1 MSDQRRF
8 RDYGTRHKRIAAK
21 LFGLL
26 QGIGVAIAWPH
37 GAYAGDA
44 TCRGAGSR
52 QHIFCQTL
60 NKSILLNPSDGTTVQ
75 ARQTP
80 EANLRVAQTDRRYQ
94 MIASGFVPSS
104 TVISASSCTGS
115 GFTASGTSGSV
126 TVTPS
131 QTTTY
136 GISCS
141 GATGSTTVAVG
152 ATPALPPA
160 PSGSTVVSQIHN
172 APGWLPNHAYASA
185 TGPFTRVN
193 SGPGWHP
200 ANGTWNPG
208 QALNAYQLTSG
219 SCTSGT
225 TMLTG
230 TGSSIQD
237 GTCTWKYLSA
247 TDYVSIAGWSND
259 NKPWAS
265 GTAYGYHD
273 VVTSDSPLR
282 AYMQI
287 ADSCVS
293 AIPPTGK
300 GTTYS
305 LDGEGYALGVGSDG
319 CQWVYVTDVLYS
331 SKRSYIPTQT
341 YNRAKNTATIHLL
354 PNYVG
359 LLWNDRQFVAGQ
371 NGEQSPIQIRNHD
384 SYYGEGPNLT
394 CEVSKCGHLIIAA
407 APGEGFADTLKST
420 DPLKGFDPTK
430 GVSILD
436 NDGYRWPVQPDGLF
450 VENFV
455 DIIGLQ
461 IKSLHGSAVGDF
473 KEGNNNDDTI
483 RNSILE
489 GGHTDAWTTP
499 AVVSLDTGSAVVNS
513 LIISHANQGIVFK
526 YPGFVLHDTI
536 VNAEGTGDVGIET
549 GNRWV
554 FRDTA
559 VADTAIFGFAHAGA
573 AGNNQTAF
581 DPTSSN
587 NVTDAPSG
595 DSGTTTWMGSTP
607 PNAPIVIIPG
617 TTYGSSLIAAFMNPG
632 SDYRPKRGGPLTG
645 RGGAYGRFALYC
657 PQGAANGYGANL
669 TCPARVD
676 YNFDTPDII
685 GTARPQGGSY
695 DIGAWQTPH

>member
-8 RDYGTRHKRIAAK
+8 RDYGARHQHIAAK

-26 QGIGVAIAWPH
+26 QGVGVVIAWSH
-37 GAYAGDA
+37 GAHAGDA
-44 TCRGAGSR
+44 ACRGVGSR

-60 NKSILLNPSDGTTVQ
+60 NRSILLNLSDGTTIQ
-75 ARQTP
+75 PSQTP
-80 EANLRVAQTDRRYQ
+80 AANLRV
-94 MIASGFVPSS
+94 
-104 TVISASSCTGS
+104 
-115 GFTASGTSGSV
+115 
-126 TVTPS
+126 
-131 QTTTY
+131 
-136 GISCS
+136 GI
-141 GATGSTTVAVG
+141 TTVAVG
-152 ATPALPPA
+152 TAPALPPA
-160 PSGSTVVSQIHN
+160 PSESTVVSQIHN

-225 TMLTG
+225 NMPTG

-237 GTCTWKYLSA
+237 GTCTWKYLSG

-282 AYMQI
+282 TYMQI

-293 AIPPTGK
+293 AVPPTGK
-300 GTTYS
+300 GTAYS
-305 LDGEGYALGVGSDG
+305 MDGEGYTLGVGSDG
-319 CQWVYVTDVLYS
+319 CKWVYVTDVLYS
-331 SKRSYIPTQT
+331 SKKSYIPTQT
-341 YNRAKNTATIHLL
+341 FNRAKNTATIHLL
-354 PNYVG
+354 TNYAG
-359 LLWNDRQFVAGQ
+359 LLWNDRQYIAGQ
-371 NGEQSPIQIRNHD
+371 NGEQSPIEIRNHD
-384 SYYGEGPNLT
+384 SYYGEWPNLT
-394 CEVSKCGHLIIAA
+394 CEVSKCGHVIIAA
-407 APGEGFADTLKST
+407 APGESFADTLKST

-450 VENFV
+450 VENSV

-461 IKSLHGSAVGDF
+461 IKSLHGSAVGDING
-473 KEGNNNDDTI
+473 GNNNADTI
-483 RNSILE
+483 RYCILE
-489 GGHTDAWTTP
+489 GGHTDAYTTS
-499 AVVSLDTGSAVVNS
+499 AVVSLDTASAVVNS

-536 VNAEGTGDVGIET
+536 INAEGTGDVGIET

-573 AGNNQTAF
+573 AGNNGTAF

-607 PNAPIVIIPG
+607 PNAPVVTIPG

-645 RGGAYGRFALYC
+645 RGGAYGKFALYC
-657 PQGAANGYGANL
+657 TQGAANGYGANL
-669 TCPARVD
+669 NCPARVD
-676 YNFDTPDII
+676 YTFDTPDII

-695 DIGAWQTPH
+695 DIGAWQTPHL